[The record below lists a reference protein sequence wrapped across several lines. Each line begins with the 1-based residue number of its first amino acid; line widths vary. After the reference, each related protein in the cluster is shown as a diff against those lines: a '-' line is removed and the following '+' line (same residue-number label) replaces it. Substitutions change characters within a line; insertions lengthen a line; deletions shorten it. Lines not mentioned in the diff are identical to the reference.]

1 MLLCP
6 NFCFKTHW
14 FQTTAFRR
22 ESTIVWPYLWAYF
35 TSLYT
40 INMIYLGT
48 CSSCTYEKL
57 FPYARYHICARYVM
71 YARSLARHFKNC
83 RYLLLSSKRYNL
95 LFAKLF
101 LWFQE
106 CLLNIYYL
114 KTTFWNLHFFL
125 SFFFFVL
132 QRASRNE
139 YFDMVIFMTF
149 FILVSIVCFSLLL
162 KVSLTIKAYLIN
174 YWQLVKILEL

>member
-114 KTTFWNLHFFL
+114 KTTFLNLHFFL
-125 SFFFFVL
+125 SFCITEGL
-132 QRASRNE
+132 SQWILWHG
-139 YFDMVIFMTF
+139 DLHDIFYSC
-149 FILVSIVCFSLLL
+149 LNCVLLL
-162 KVSLTIKAYLIN
+162 TAQGKSY
-174 YWQLVKILEL
+174 Y